1 MAFESLTEKLSLIL
15 KRLRGQSRLT
25 EANMDAML
33 QEVRAA
39 LLEADVNL
47 KVVRE
52 FLNKIKQDAVGQQV
66 FGTLNP
72 SQTLVKIVRER
83 LIELLGAEASLLT
96 FEKSGP
102 TFMMVAGLQGT
113 GKTTSVAKLAKLFK
127 EKQQK
132 KVLLVGADIYR
143 PAAIDQ
149 LETLAKE
156 VEVAFY
162 SNRSTTKV
170 LDIIDEAKKLAA
182 QEKYDVV
189 LIDTAGRLSIDERLM
204 EELELIGKHVSLK
217 ETLLVVDAMSG
228 QDAYNVAKIF
238 HERLNLTGLIMTK
251 LDGDARGGAAL
262 SIRHLTGLAIKVV
275 GIGEKIDDL
284 EMFYPE
290 RMADRILGMGDVVT
304 LIEKAKENIDEK
316 ESKRA
321 IDKMMSGRFD
331 LNDML
336 SQMRQVQKLGS
347 LGGVLKMLP
356 GMPKISE
363 EQQAAAEREMRNF
376 EAIINSMTPEERHNP
391 DILRNSRKM
400 RIAKGSGKSSADINR
415 VIKKYEQTREMMRML
430 GGSKGKMPGG
440 MGGFPFGR

>member
-1 MAFESLTEKLSLIL
+1 
-15 KRLRGQSRLT
+15 
-25 EANMDAML
+25 
-33 QEVRAA
+33 
-39 LLEADVNL
+39 
-47 KVVRE
+47 
-52 FLNKIKQDAVGQQV
+52 
-66 FGTLNP
+66 
-72 SQTLVKIVRER
+72 
-83 LIELLGAEASLLT
+83 
-96 FEKSGP
+96 
-102 TFMMVAGLQGT
+102 
-113 GKTTSVAKLAKLFK
+113 
-127 EKQQK
+127 
-132 KVLLVGADIYR
+132 
-143 PAAIDQ
+143 
-149 LETLAKE
+149 
-156 VEVAFY
+156 
-162 SNRSTTKV
+162 
-170 LDIIDEAKKLAA
+170 
-182 QEKYDVV
+182 
-189 LIDTAGRLSIDERLM
+189 
-204 EELELIGKHVSLK
+204 
-217 ETLLVVDAMSG
+217 MSG

>member
-170 LDIIDEAKKLAA
+170 LDIIDEAKKLAE